1 MKKSCLIPVGRVV
14 KTHGVRGAVKIYPY
28 GETLSALE
36 AGEKLLVLAG
46 GAEGALELTL
56 AGLRPQ
62 KQGWI
67 GEFEEITGM
76 DQAQTLVGKELSM
89 PEDRLPGLPEG
100 EYYHY
105 QLIGLTV
112 QTGDGRIIGVLKA
125 ILETGSNDVYVAEQ
139 GGKELLIPAIEDVIR
154 EVDLEKARIIV
165 DLPEGLEYQ

>member
-28 GETLSALE
+28 GETLNGLDI
-36 AGEKLLVLAG
+36 GEKLLASSPG
-46 GAEGALELTL
+46 GEGERELTL
-56 AGLRPQ
+56 VGLRPL

-67 GEFEEITGM
+67 GEFEEIADM
-76 DQAQTLVGKELSM
+76 DQALALAGKELFM
-89 PEDRLPGLPEG
+89 PEDRLPALPEG

-105 QLIGLTV
+105 QLIGLAV
-112 QTGDGRIIGVLKA
+112 QTSDGRGIGVLKA
-125 ILETGSNDVYVAEQ
+125 ILETGSNDVYVVAE

-154 EVDLEKARIIV
+154 EVDLENRKIVV